1 MHFHIQ
7 KIILASG
14 SPRRR
19 ELMTRLGLNFQYVT
33 ANAKE
38 EMNPDIEVGELTIK
52 NAAMKGYSVANLYD
66 EAFIIAADTI
76 VSCEGK
82 IFGKPK
88 GEEDVVKALTF
99 LRGKKHQV
107 TTGVAIINKKAA
119 VCERFYRTTDV
130 YFKNYSD
137 EFIRWYIKTEEP
149 FDKAGSYAIQ
159 GKGCHMVEKID
170 GCYDNVVG
178 LPVAELFERL
188 IKFGVRPGG
197 LNEY

>member
-1 MHFHIQ
+1 MHHMFQ

-19 ELMTRLGLNFQYVT
+19 ELMTRLGINFQYVT
-33 ANAKE
+33 STAKE
-38 EMNPDIEVGELTIK
+38 DMNPDIPVGDLAIK

-76 VSCEGK
+76 VHCEGR

-88 GEEDVVKALTF
+88 GEEDVFEMLRF
-99 LRGKKHQV
+99 LRNKVHQV
-107 TTGVAIINKKAA
+107 TTGVAIINKNAA

-137 EFIRWYIKTEEP
+137 DFIKWYIKSEEP

-159 GKGCHMVEKID
+159 GKGCLMVDKIE

-197 LNEY
+197 LHEY

>member
-1 MHFHIQ
+1 VHLHIQ

-19 ELMTRLGLNFQYVT
+19 ELMTRIGLNFQYVT
-33 ANAKE
+33 STAKE
-38 EMNPDIEVGELTIK
+38 DMNPNIAIGDLTIK
-52 NAAMKGYSVANLYD
+52 NAAMKGYDVANLYD

-76 VSCEGK
+76 VSCEGR

-88 GEEDVVKALTF
+88 GEDDVIETLQF
-99 LRGKKHQV
+99 LRNKKHQV
-107 TTGVAIINKKAA
+107 TTGVAIINKRAA
-119 VCERFYRTTDV
+119 VCERFHRTTDV

-137 EFIRWYIKTEEP
+137 DFIRWYLKSEEP
-149 FDKAGSYAIQ
+149 YDKAGSYAIQ
-159 GKGCHMVEKID
+159 GKGSLMVEKVD

-197 LNEY
+197 LNAY

>member
-1 MHFHIQ
+1 MFQ

-19 ELMTRLGLNFQYVT
+19 ELMTRLGINFQYVT
-33 ANAKE
+33 SKAKE
-38 EMNPDIEVGELTIK
+38 DMNPAIEPGELTIK
-52 NAAMKGYSVANLYD
+52 NAAMKGYDVANLYD

-76 VSCEGK
+76 VHCEGRV
-82 IFGKPK
+82 FGKPK
-88 GEEDVVKALTF
+88 GESDIVEMLTF
-99 LRGKKHQV
+99 LRNKMHHV
-107 TTGVAIINKKAA
+107 TTGVAIINKRAA
-119 VCERFYRTTDV
+119 VCERFFRTTDV

-137 EFIRWYIKTEEP
+137 EFIKWYIKSEEP

-159 GKGCHMVEKID
+159 GKGCLMVDRIE

-178 LPVAELFERL
+178 LPVSELFERL

-197 LNEY
+197 LHAY

>member
-1 MHFHIQ
+1 MFQ

-19 ELMTRLGLNFQYVT
+19 ELMTRIGINFQYVT
-33 ANAKE
+33 SKAKE
-38 EMNPDIEVGELTIK
+38 DMNPKISAEDLTVK
-52 NAAMKGYSVANLYD
+52 NAAMKGYDVANLYD

-76 VSCEGK
+76 VACESR
-82 IFGKPK
+82 IFGKPT
-88 GEEDVVKALTF
+88 GEQDVMETLQF

-107 TTGVAIINKKAA
+107 TTGVAIINKRSA
-119 VCERFYRTTDV
+119 VCERFAKTTDV

-137 EFIRWYIKTEEP
+137 DFIRWYIKSEEP

-159 GKGCHMVEKID
+159 GKGSLMVEKVE
-170 GCYDNVVG
+170 GCYDNIVG
-178 LPVAELFERL
+178 LPVSELFERL

-197 LNEY
+197 LHAY

>member
-1 MHFHIQ
+1 MFQ
-7 KIILASG
+7 KVILASG

-19 ELMTRLGLNFQYVT
+19 ELMTRIGINFQYVT
-33 ANAKE
+33 SKAIE
-38 EMNPDIEVGELTIK
+38 DMNPEIPVGDLTIK
-52 NAAMKGYSVANLYD
+52 NAAMKGYDVANIYD

-76 VSCEGK
+76 VSCEGQ
-82 IFGKPK
+82 IFGKPR
-88 GEEDVVKALTF
+88 GEEDVMSTLQF
-99 LRGKKHQV
+99 LRNKKHQV
-107 TTGVAIINKKAA
+107 TTGVAIINKRAA
-119 VCERFYRTTDV
+119 VCERFFRTTDV

-137 EFIRWYIKTEEP
+137 NFIKWYINSEEP

-159 GKGCHMVEKID
+159 GKGCLMVEKID

-197 LNEY
+197 LNAY

>member
-1 MHFHIQ
+1 MFQ

-19 ELMTRLGLNFQYVT
+19 ELMTRLGINFQYVT
-33 ANAKE
+33 SKAKE
-38 EMNPDIEVGELTIK
+38 DMSSNIPVGELSIK
-52 NAAMKGYSVANLYD
+52 NAAMKGYDVANLYD

-76 VSCEGK
+76 VSCEDK
-82 IFGKPK
+82 VFGKPSS
-88 GEEDVVKALTF
+88 EQDVFDMLTF
-99 LRGKKHQV
+99 LRNKKHQV
-107 TTGVAIINKKAA
+107 TTGVAIINKRAA
-119 VCERFYRTTDV
+119 VCERFFRTTDV
-130 YFKNYSD
+130 YFKDYSD
-137 EFIRWYIKTEEP
+137 GFIKWYIKTEEP

-159 GKGCHMVEKID
+159 GQGSLMVEKIE

>member
-1 MHFHIQ
+1 MFQ

-19 ELMTRLGLNFQYVT
+19 ELMTRLGINFQYVT
-33 ANAKE
+33 SKAKE
-38 EMNPDIEVGELTIK
+38 DMSTTIPVGELTIK
-52 NAAMKGYSVANLYD
+52 NAAMKGYDVANLYD

-76 VSCEGK
+76 VSCEDR

-88 GEEDVVKALTF
+88 GDADIYEALRF
-99 LRGKKHQV
+99 LSGKKHQV
-107 TTGVAIINKKAA
+107 TTGVAIVNKRAA
-119 VCERFYRTTDV
+119 VCERFYKTTDV
-130 YFKNYSD
+130 YFNKYSD
-137 EFIRWYIKTEEP
+137 DMIKWYIKSEEP

-159 GKGCHMVEKID
+159 GKGSLLVDKVD

-178 LPVAELFERL
+178 LPVSELFQRL

-197 LNEY
+197 LHAY

>member
-1 MHFHIQ
+1 MFQ

-19 ELMTRLGLNFQYVT
+19 ELMTRIGINFQYVT
-33 ANAKE
+33 SKAKE
-38 EMNPDIEVGELTIK
+38 DMTTDIPVGDLTIK
-52 NAAMKGYSVANLYD
+52 NAAMKGYDVANLYD

-76 VSCEGK
+76 VSCEGR

-88 GEEDVVKALTF
+88 GEEDIIETLRF
-99 LRGKKHQV
+99 LRNKKHQV
-107 TTGVAIINKKAA
+107 TTGVAVINKRAA

-137 EFIRWYIKTEEP
+137 EFIKWYIKSEEP

-159 GKGCHMVEKID
+159 GKGCLMVEKID
-170 GCYDNVVG
+170 GDYDNVVG
-178 LPVAELFERL
+178 LPVSDLFERL

-197 LNEY
+197 LNVY